1 MTAPSYAQG
10 FVPDEVNAPLRW
22 ERTIFGRP
30 QVTMNWHH
38 VIPRSLLRNAWN
50 ALARHQTT
58 SDKAQLALHT
68 YLRLVGFE
76 HADAKRLLAAMGA
89 GALAWEDQERV
100 EVAVSY
106 PVWDIVEGPENRSD
120 DPDNHFDEYSVGL
133 SPGELNRQSKL
144 LHLYGGLRRFNEATA
159 GEGLVEPRKFTAL
172 ATDMFLVERT
182 LDGVKTLIPFRE
194 SMWEMTPT
202 PGGKA
207 VTPAKWRKKRRVR
220 AGVQTG

>member
-1 MTAPSYAQG
+1 
-10 FVPDEVNAPLRW
+10 
-22 ERTIFGRP
+22 
-30 QVTMNWHH
+30 MNWHH

-50 ALARHQTT
+50 ALAKNQAT

-89 GALAWEDQERV
+89 GALSGEDQERV
-100 EVAVSY
+100 RVAVSF

-120 DPDNHFDEYSVGL
+120 DPKDHTFDEYSIGL
-133 SPGELNRQSKL
+133 TPGELNRQSKL

-159 GEGLVEPRKFTAL
+159 GEDQVEPHVFTSL
-172 ATDMFLVERT
+172 ATDMFFVERT
-182 LDGVKTLIPFRE
+182 LEGVKTLIPFRE
-194 SMWEMTPT
+194 SMWEMTPG
-202 PGGKA
+202 PGTEGQIPA
-207 VTPAKWRKKRRVR
+207 AAKWRKKRRVS